1 MCTLHN
7 SIFVVNEEPYR
18 IWEVDLPKRNMEFL
32 NSIDVEYFDYVIKT
46 HLETEDEKRAS
57 IALRITLHHAIETL
71 FLLLG
76 AYIQAPD
83 CAYAWI
89 VKCSN
94 KELRDFVS
102 KVSGLSNSLFTKLNT
117 EKVSW
122 EEVAKSVFRCY
133 QPETERNKNTVKLF
147 ASFWNGLAHEYA
159 DQNHVDEYNSLKH
172 GFRVRSGGF
181 ALAIGLEHEY
191 GVPPPEDEM
200 QFIGQSDFGTSFF
213 KIEPIGNGKGNR
225 NLRSRRTSVNWKI
238 EMVILLDQLVS
249 MSINNVVSALKI
261 ANGAKS
267 GTCKFLRPQEDADFE
282 KPWQYTPG
290 VTSCSMDFVIDETQ
304 VTSATRQEL
313 LNMLSKK
320 RKS

>member
-1 MCTLHN
+1 
-7 SIFVVNEEPYR
+7 
-18 IWEVDLPKRNMEFL
+18 MEFL
-32 NSIDVEYFDYVIKT
+32 NGIDGEYFDYAIKV
-46 HLETEDEKRAS
+46 HLEADDEKRSS
-57 IALRITLHHAIETL
+57 IALRTTLHHAIETL

-89 VKCSN
+89 AKCSN
-94 KELRDFVS
+94 KELRDLVS
-102 KVSGLSNSLFTKLNT
+102 KVSGLRNTLFTKLNI

-122 EEVAKSVFRCY
+122 EEVSKSVFHCY
-133 QPETERNKNTVKLF
+133 QPETDQNKNTVKLF
-147 ASFWNGLAHEYA
+147 ASFWRRLAHEYA

-181 ALAIGLEHEY
+181 AVAIGLEHEY

-200 QFIGQSDFGTSFF
+200 QLIGQSDFGTSFF
-213 KIEPIGNGKGNR
+213 RIEPIENSKGDR

-238 EMVILLDQLVS
+238 EKVILLAQLVS

-261 ANGAKS
+261 VNGAKS
-267 GTCKFLRPQEDADFE
+267 GTCKFLRPQEDTDFD

-290 VTSCSMDFVIDETQ
+290 VTSCNMDFVVDKRQILA
-304 VTSATRQEL
+304 VTRKEL
-313 LNMLSKK
+313 LDKLSGK
-320 RKS
+320 